1 MDLLNDLRAGG
12 YKVVFM
18 KPKFLVTTIAS
29 YDEAIFKQVK
39 GPASDSR
46 PTSSVVRTISE

>member
-1 MDLLNDLRAGG
+1 MAASKAALSFLARGAST
-12 YKVVFM
+12 
-18 KPKFLVTTIAS
+18 KPIAS